1 MAQLQ
6 IPQKEV
12 KRDGQKRPTLDID
25 NLLSINYQ
33 IMKIT
38 SFFWYIL
45 LIVVV
50 HVLLLIII
58 VVLVSQHVFN
68 ELFQDTSHFLLCC
81 FLDPPWIH
89 LIGENFTIQQL
100 LKVFPGMLERKGL
113 SFWSPLTGQT
123 WEQIELLFLRL
134 LWSYCLRLGDILVS
148 QELLLILNMKTASI
162 LTD

>member
-6 IPQKEV
+6 IPKKEV

-68 ELFQDTSHFLLCC
+68 HLVQDTSHFLLCC
-81 FLDPPWIH
+81 FLDLPWIH
-89 LIGENFTIQQL
+89 LIGENFSIQKL
-100 LKVFPGMLERKGL
+100 LKLFPGSLHRKDL
-113 SFWSPLTGQT
+113 SIWSPLTDQC
-123 WEQIELLFLRL
+123 WEQIELLFLGL
-134 LWSYCLRLGDILVS
+134 LWSS
-148 QELLLILNMKTASI
+148 
-162 LTD
+162 

>member
-6 IPQKEV
+6 IPKKQEKEV
-12 KRDGQKRPTLDID
+12 KRNGQKRPTLDID

-58 VVLVSQHVFN
+58 VVLIISQHVFN
-68 ELFQDTSHFLLCC
+68 ELVQDTSHFLLCC
-81 FLDPPWIH
+81 FIYLPWIN
-89 LIGENFTIQQL
+89 LIDENFSIQQL
-100 LKVFPGMLERKGL
+100 LKIFPGTLHMMDMSVLVLRGRR
-113 SFWSPLTGQT
+113 TG
-123 WEQIELLFLRL
+123 
-134 LWSYCLRLGDILVS
+134 S
-148 QELLLILNMKTASI
+148 
-162 LTD
+162 